1 MKKLIYF
8 FTLLIAGLTACS
20 SDYDDP
26 PEQPGSHQNETPTD
40 SIGGFEEE
48 DSAQLE
54 PEFSEEMG
62 NNPRYADNDQTTTEE
77 NGVKITRDAFGGIK
91 WIIFSNDIR
100 PTTAAELFSQY
111 MGLSPDDY
119 QLYYKEENTWMTN
132 PLTVERYQQ
141 LYRGVTVYEG
151 CYVVRFQNG
160 SVTDA
165 NGCYIKVENLDIT
178 PSFDEQT
185 AKKIYA
191 KYLNVPIDRVGTG
204 QNEDALMI
212 AEFPVK
218 KGSTEWAPRLV
229 YRLNDR
235 YINDEGSCFIDA
247 HTGRILQTWR
257 NYVDEWNSS
266 HSNNQTI

>member
-1 MKKLIYF
+1 MKKLVY
-8 FTLLIAGLTACS
+8 LLICLFLLSASFTACS
-20 SDYDDP
+20 SDYDNP
-26 PEQPGSHQNETPTD
+26 PEQPDSHQNETPTD

-48 DSAQLE
+48 DSTLLE

-62 NNPRYADNDQTTTEE
+62 NNPRYADNHQTTTEE

-119 QLYYKEENTWMTN
+119 QLYYKEENSWMSS
-132 PLTVERYQQ
+132 PLTVERYHQ

-151 CYVVRFQNG
+151 SYAVRFQNG

-178 PSFDEQT
+178 PSFDVQT
-185 AKKIYA
+185 AKEIYA
-191 KYLNVPIDRVGTG
+191 KYLNVLVDRVGTR
-204 QNEDALMI
+204 QNDDALMI

-218 KGSTEWAPRLV
+218 KGSSEWAPRLV
-229 YRLNDR
+229 YCLHDR
-235 YINDEGSCFIDA
+235 EMNDEGSCFIDA
-247 HTGRILQTWR
+247 HTGRILQTWC
-257 NYVDEWNSS
+257 NYVD
-266 HSNNQTI
+266 

>member
-1 MKKLIYF
+1 MKKLVYLF
-8 FTLLIAGLTACS
+8 GLLACGLRCSRSGKQRPLLSSRLLALFLLTAGLAACS

-48 DSAQLE
+48 DSTLLE

-62 NNPRYADNDQTTTEE
+62 NNPRYADNHQTTTEE

-119 QLYYKEENTWMTN
+119 RLYYKDENSWMTN

-151 CYVVRFQNG
+151 SYAVRFQKWECNRCERLLHQ
-160 SVTDA
+160 SRKPRYHA
-165 NGCYIKVENLDIT
+165 
-178 PSFDEQT
+178 
-185 AKKIYA
+185 IY
-191 KYLNVPIDRVGTG
+191 
-204 QNEDALMI
+204 
-212 AEFPVK
+212 
-218 KGSTEWAPRLV
+218 
-229 YRLNDR
+229 
-235 YINDEGSCFIDA
+235 
-247 HTGRILQTWR
+247 
-257 NYVDEWNSS
+257 
-266 HSNNQTI
+266 

>member
-1 MKKLIYF
+1 MKKLVY
-8 FTLLIAGLTACS
+8 LLSCLFLLSAGFTACS

-26 PEQPGSHQNETPTD
+26 LEQPGSHQNETPTD
-40 SIGGFEEE
+40 SIGGFEE

-62 NNPRYADNDQTTTEE
+62 NNPRYADNHQTTTEE
-77 NGVKITRDAFGGIK
+77 NGVVITRDAFGGIK

-119 QLYYKEENTWMTN
+119 LLYYKEENTWMTN

-191 KYLNVPIDRVGTG
+191 KYLNVLVDRVGTR
-204 QNEDALMI
+204 QNDDALMI

-218 KGSTEWAPRLV
+218 KGSSEWAPRLV
-229 YRLNDR
+229 YCLHDR
-235 YINDEGSCFIDA
+235 EMNDEGSCFIDA

-257 NYVDEWNSS
+257 NYVD
-266 HSNNQTI
+266 